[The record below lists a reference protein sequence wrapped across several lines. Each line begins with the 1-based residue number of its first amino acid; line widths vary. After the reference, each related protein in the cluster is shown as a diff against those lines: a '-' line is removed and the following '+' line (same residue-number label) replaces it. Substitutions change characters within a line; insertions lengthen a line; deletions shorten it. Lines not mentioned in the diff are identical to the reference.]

1 MQVNRKKN
9 PVTDFTITLHKEYQH
24 GRLSYNACRKQYGGN
39 YERRRNAGSYTYYIR
54 ELAVTAEFFRF
65 IKAYFVKVKL
75 CLASQLA
82 VARHFG
88 ADVENCLFKIL
99 VFGVVYFKHQFVN
112 RFYQLYSLL
121 FSTFQDYKMYY
132 RKNMLN
138 YTLRILVFNRKV
150 WKTTVFSTCL
160 GENRSETVE
169 NSVETV

>member
-9 PVTDFTITLHKEYQH
+9 PVTDFTITLHKEYQY
-24 GRLSYNACRKQYGGN
+24 GRRSYNACKKQYGGN
-39 YERRRNAGSYTYYIR
+39 YERRRNAGSYTDYIR

-65 IKAYFVKVKL
+65 FKAYFVKVKL
-75 CLASQLA
+75 CLTSQLA

-99 VFGVVYFKHQFVN
+99 VFGVVYLKHQFVN

>member
-24 GRLSYNACRKQYGGN
+24 GRLSYNACKKQYGGN
-39 YERRRNAGSYTYYIR
+39 YERRRNAGSYTYYIG
-54 ELAVTAEFFRF
+54 ELAVTAEFPRF
-65 IKAYFVKVKL
+65 FKAYFVKVKL
-75 CLASQLA
+75 CLTSQLA

-138 YTLRILVFNRKV
+138 YTLRILVFN
-150 WKTTVFSTCL
+150 
-160 GENRSETVE
+160 
-169 NSVETV
+169 

>member
-24 GRLSYNACRKQYGGN
+24 RRLSYNACKKQYGGN
-39 YERRRNAGSYTYYIR
+39 YERRRNAGSYTYYIG
-54 ELAVTAEFFRF
+54 ELAVTAEFSRF
-65 IKAYFVKVKL
+65 FKAYFVKVKL
-75 CLASQLA
+75 CLTSQLA

-112 RFYQLYSLL
+112 RFYQLYTLL

-150 WKTTVFSTCL
+150 WKTTVFSTCI
-160 GENRSETVE
+160 GENR
-169 NSVETV
+169 

>member
-1 MQVNRKKN
+1 MPAKSSTAEIMSAAEM
-9 PVTDFTITLHKEYQH
+9 P
-24 GRLSYNACRKQYGGN
+24 A
-39 YERRRNAGSYTYYIR
+39 SYTYYIR

-65 IKAYFVKVKL
+65 FKAYFVKVKL

-121 FSTFQDYKMYY
+121 F
-132 RKNMLN
+132 
-138 YTLRILVFNRKV
+138 FNISRLQNV
-150 WKTTVFSTCL
+150 L
-160 GENRSETVE
+160 
-169 NSVETV
+169 

>member
-24 GRLSYNACRKQYGGN
+24 GRLSYNACKKQYGGN
-39 YERRRNAGSYTYYIR
+39 YERRRNAGSYTDYIR

-65 IKAYFVKVKL
+65 FKAYFVKVKL
-75 CLASQLA
+75 CLTSQLA

-150 WKTTVFSTCL
+150 WKTTVLSTCL

>member
-9 PVTDFTITLHKEYQH
+9 PVTDFTITLHKKYQH
-24 GRLSYNACRKQYGGN
+24 GRRSYNACKKQYGGN
-39 YERRRNAGSYTYYIR
+39 YERRRNAGSYTDYIR

-65 IKAYFVKVKL
+65 FKAYFVKVKL
-75 CLASQLA
+75 CLTSQLA

-150 WKTTVFSTCL
+150 WKTTVLSTCL

>member
-1 MQVNRKKN
+1 MPAKSSTAVIMSAAEMPAAIPIIQGSL
-9 PVTDFTITLHKEYQH
+9 PL
-24 GRLSYNACRKQYGGN
+24 L
-39 YERRRNAGSYTYYIR
+39 RNFPG
-54 ELAVTAEFFRF
+54 
-65 IKAYFVKVKL
+65 FVKVKL
-75 CLASQLA
+75 CLTSQLA

-112 RFYQLYSLL
+112 RFYQLYTLL

-150 WKTTVFSTCL
+150 WKTTVFSTYL